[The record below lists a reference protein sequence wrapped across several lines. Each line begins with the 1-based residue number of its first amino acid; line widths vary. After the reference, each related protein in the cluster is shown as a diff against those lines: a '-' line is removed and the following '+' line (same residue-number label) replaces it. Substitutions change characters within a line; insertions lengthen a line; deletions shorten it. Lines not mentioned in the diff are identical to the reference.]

1 MCIMAPRFID
11 MTQLEA
17 RRNEAAN
24 ACLEVLDTGFFNAL
38 CEPVRVQLVRALVL
52 HGEADI
58 QTIAAGFT
66 QDRSVISR
74 HLQVLEKAGIVFST
88 KVGRR
93 QIFQLNGP
101 EIVERM
107 EAMLR
112 LMKALVPI
120 CCPGR

>member
-1 MCIMAPRFID
+1 
-11 MTQLEA
+11 MTQLQA
-17 RRNEAAN
+17 RRTEAAN
-24 ACLEVLDTGFFNAL
+24 ACLEVLDTDFFSAL
-38 CEPVRVQLVRALVL
+38 CEPARVQLVRALVL
-52 HGEADI
+52 YGEADI
-58 QTIAAGFT
+58 QTLASRFT

-74 HLQVLEKAGIVFST
+74 HLRVLEKAGIVLST
-88 KVGRR
+88 KAGRQ

-112 LMKALVPI
+112 LMKTLVPI